1 MYGGLFCLYTIMK
14 KYELKYVKGE
24 DGVFAMSTVASP
36 AVLATLVMFSNE
48 TELLQFSDD
57 EKQII
62 YSVAM
67 RPNMLI
73 PRKSING
80 EPAEVYYSD
89 ETVKDLQ
96 QNFFKMNYHNGG
108 TIDHGGVLV
117 KDMYFFESWIV
128 EDPLKDKATSLGLDV
143 KRGDWVLGQ
152 KIDNPEVWAKIKNKE
167 LTGFSIEAFLN
178 PVLIENK
185 TEMTQEEIDARIKEV
200 IKMTAEED
208 AAKKKADE
216 EAAAKLAMAEGDQ
229 VPPTDAPP
237 SDDLQK
243 KVDELTTENI
253 MLKAKLAEYEIKE
266 IDMSAEIAAAKKV
279 AIEMGAEIA
288 KGIKPSGSAPKSYE
302 QMSNVEKAKFNR
314 GKL

>member
-1 MYGGLFCLYTIMK
+1 MK

-24 DGVFAMSTVASP
+24 DGVFAMSVVASP
-36 AVLATLVMFSNE
+36 AVLSTLVMFSNE

-80 EPAEVYYSD
+80 EPAEVYYSA

-143 KRGDWVLGQ
+143 KKGDWVLGQ
-152 KIDNPEVWAKIKNKE
+152 KIDNPEVWEKIKNKE

-178 PVLIENK
+178 PVLIETK
-185 TEMTQEEIDARIKEV
+185 TEMTQEEIDARIKAV

-208 AAKKKADE
+208 AAAAEAAKKKAEED
-216 EAAAKLAMAEGDQ
+216 EAAKKLAMAEGDPT
-229 VPPTDAPP
+229 PPPP
-237 SDDLQK
+237 ADDLQK

-253 MLKAKLAEYEIKE
+253 ALKAKIAEMENSVTE
-266 IDMSAEIAAAKKV
+266 MSAEVSAAKKV

-288 KGIKPSGSAPKSYE
+288 KGIKPNGSAPKAYE